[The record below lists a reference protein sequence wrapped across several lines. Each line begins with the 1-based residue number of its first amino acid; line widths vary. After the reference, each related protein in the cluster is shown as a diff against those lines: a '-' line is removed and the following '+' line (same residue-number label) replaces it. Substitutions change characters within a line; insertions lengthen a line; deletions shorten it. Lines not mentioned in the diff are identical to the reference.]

1 MFDIQNYPQFILAI
15 ILFQLIPGAGTLA
28 ILNATARRG
37 VAAGMSAVLGTLL
50 GDAVW
55 MIGAAIGLAAVMQA
69 NPQVFMALQYFGVA
83 YLLWMAWGL
92 LRSGRSELDVDAL
105 QDKSSIQYARQA
117 GLVSLT
123 NPKVM
128 LFFVA
133 FFPLFLK
140 PSASPVT
147 LAVMMVHVSVIS
159 LIYQALLVL
168 LGNWMARQFKGV
180 PQAQVWAKR
189 LAGVALVGFAI
200 KLAANNPVQ

>member
-37 VAAGMSAVLGTLL
+37 VGAGLSAVVGTLV

-69 NPQVFMALQYFGVA
+69 NPMVFRALQYFGVA
-83 YLLWMAWGL
+83 YLLWLAWGL
-92 LRSGRSELDVDAL
+92 LRAGRSELAADAT
-105 QDKSSIQYARQA
+105 QSKTNAQYAKQA
-117 GLVSLT
+117 ALVSLT

-140 PSASPVT
+140 PSASPMT
-147 LAVMMVHVSVIS
+147 LGVMMLHVTAIS
-159 LIYQALLVL
+159 FVYQALLVL
-168 LGNWMARQFKGV
+168 LGNWVAQALKDI

-189 LAGVALVGFAI
+189 LAGVALLGFALR
-200 KLAANNPVQ
+200 LAANNR

>member
-1 MFDIQNYPQFILAI
+1 MFDIQNYPQFISAI

-37 VAAGMSAVLGTLL
+37 VGAGLSAVVGTLV

-69 NPQVFMALQYFGVA
+69 NPMVFRALQYFGVA
-83 YLLWMAWGL
+83 YLLWLAWGL
-92 LRSGRSELDVDAL
+92 LRAGRSELAADA
-105 QDKSSIQYARQA
+105 QQSKSNVQYAKQA
-117 GLVSLT
+117 ALVSLT

-140 PSASPVT
+140 PSASPMT
-147 LAVMMVHVSVIS
+147 LGVMMLHVTAIS
-159 LIYQALLVL
+159 FVYQALLVL
-168 LGNWMARQFKGV
+168 LGNWVAQALKDI

-189 LAGVALVGFAI
+189 LTGVAVLGFAL
-200 KLAANNPVQ
+200 KLAANNR

>member
-37 VAAGMSAVLGTLL
+37 VGAGLSAVVGTLV

-69 NPQVFMALQYFGVA
+69 NPMVFRALQYFGVA
-83 YLLWMAWGL
+83 YLLWLAGGL
-92 LRSGRSELDVDAL
+92 LRAGRSELTADGT
-105 QDKSSIQYARQA
+105 QSKSNVQYAKQA
-117 GLVSLT
+117 ALVSLT

-140 PSASPVT
+140 PSAGPMT
-147 LAVMMVHVSVIS
+147 LGVMMLHVTAIS
-159 LIYQALLVL
+159 FVYQALLVL
-168 LGNWMARQFKGV
+168 LGNSVAQALKDI

-189 LAGVALVGFAI
+189 LAGVALLGFAL
-200 KLAANNPVQ
+200 KLAANNR

>member
-15 ILFQLIPGAGTLA
+15 LLFQLIPGAGTLA

-37 VAAGMSAVLGTLL
+37 VGAGLSAVTGTLV

-69 NPQVFMALQYFGVA
+69 NPVVFTALQYFGVA

-92 LRSGRSELDVDAL
+92 LRAGRSELDVDST
-105 QDKSSIQYARQA
+105 QSKTHWQYGKQA
-117 GLVSLT
+117 ALVSLT

-147 LAVMMVHVSVIS
+147 LGVMMLHVTVIS
-159 LIYQALLVL
+159 FVYQAVLVL
-168 LGNWMARQFKGV
+168 VGNWLARQLKGV

-189 LAGVALVGFAI
+189 FAGVALVGFAL
-200 KLAANNPVQ
+200 KLAANNR

>member
-37 VAAGMSAVLGTLL
+37 VGAGLSAVVGTLV

-69 NPQVFMALQYFGVA
+69 NPMVFRALQYFGVA
-83 YLLWMAWGL
+83 YLLWLAWGL
-92 LRSGRSELDVDAL
+92 LRAGRSELAADVT
-105 QDKSSIQYARQA
+105 QSKSNTQYAKQA
-117 GLVSLT
+117 ALVSLT

-140 PSASPVT
+140 PSASPMT
-147 LAVMMVHVSVIS
+147 LSVMMAHVTVIS
-159 LIYQALLVL
+159 FVYQALLVL
-168 LGNWMARQFKGV
+168 VGNWVARELKDI

-189 LAGVALVGFAI
+189 LAGVALLGFALR
-200 KLAANNPVQ
+200 LAANNR

>member
-1 MFDIQNYPQFILAI
+1 MFEIQNYPQFILAI

-37 VAAGMSAVLGTLL
+37 VGAGLSAVTGTLV

-69 NPQVFMALQYFGVA
+69 NPMVFTALQYFGVA
-83 YLLWMAWGL
+83 YLLWLAWGL
-92 LRSGRSELDVDAL
+92 LRAGRSELDVDST
-105 QDKSSIQYARQA
+105 QSKSHWQYGKQA
-117 GLVSLT
+117 ALVSLT

-147 LAVMMVHVSVIS
+147 LGVMMPRSSAIIVN
-159 LIYQALLVL
+159 AL
-168 LGNWMARQFKGV
+168 
-180 PQAQVWAKR
+180 
-189 LAGVALVGFAI
+189 
-200 KLAANNPVQ
+200 

>member
-1 MFDIQNYPQFILAI
+1 MFDIQNYPQFISAI

-37 VAAGMSAVLGTLL
+37 VGAGLSAVVGTLV

-69 NPQVFMALQYFGVA
+69 NPMVFRALQYFGVA
-83 YLLWMAWGL
+83 YLLWLAWGL
-92 LRSGRSELDVDAL
+92 LRAGRSELAADA
-105 QDKSSIQYARQA
+105 QQSKSNVQYAKQA
-117 GLVSLT
+117 ALVSLT

-140 PSASPVT
+140 PSASPMT
-147 LAVMMVHVSVIS
+147 LGVMMAHVTVIS
-159 LIYQALLVL
+159 FVYQALLVL
-168 LGNWMARQFKGV
+168 LGNWVAQALKDI

-189 LAGVALVGFAI
+189 LAGVALLGFAL
-200 KLAANNPVQ
+200 KLAASNR

>member
-1 MFDIQNYPQFILAI
+1 MFDIQNYPQFISAI

-37 VAAGMSAVLGTLL
+37 VGAGLSAVVGTLV

-69 NPQVFMALQYFGVA
+69 NPMVFRALQYFGVA
-83 YLLWMAWGL
+83 YLLWLAWGL
-92 LRSGRSELDVDAL
+92 LRAGRSELTADGT
-105 QDKSSIQYARQA
+105 QSKSNVQYAKQA
-117 GLVSLT
+117 ALVSLT

-140 PSASPVT
+140 PSASPMT
-147 LAVMMVHVSVIS
+147 LGVMMLHVTAIS
-159 LIYQALLVL
+159 FVYQALLVL
-168 LGNWMARQFKGV
+168 LGNWVAQALKDI

-189 LAGVALVGFAI
+189 LTGVALLGFAL
-200 KLAANNPVQ
+200 KLAANNR

>member
-1 MFDIQNYPQFILAI
+1 MFDIQNYPQFISAI

-37 VAAGMSAVLGTLL
+37 VGAGLSAVVGTLV

-69 NPQVFMALQYFGVA
+69 NPMVFRALQYFGVA
-83 YLLWMAWGL
+83 YLLWLAWGL
-92 LRSGRSELDVDAL
+92 LRAGRSELAADAT
-105 QDKSSIQYARQA
+105 QSKTNAQYAKQA
-117 GLVSLT
+117 ALVSLT

-140 PSASPVT
+140 PSASPMT
-147 LAVMMVHVSVIS
+147 LGVMMLHVTAIS
-159 LIYQALLVL
+159 FVYQALLVL
-168 LGNWMARQFKGV
+168 LGNWVAQALKDI

-189 LAGVALVGFAI
+189 LAGVALLGFAL
-200 KLAANNPVQ
+200 KLAANNR